1 MNNDIR
7 LYGNGFNPEVLK
19 DVKSLNEK
27 IEKEANSDEAMKLRL
42 QRLYR
47 GMELNTGLNI
57 RPFRGYYPY

>member
-19 DVKSLNEK
+19 DVRSINEK
-27 IEKEANSDEAMKLRL
+27 IEKEKDPEAALKLRL

-47 GMELNTGLNI
+47 GMELNTGLTT
-57 RPFRGYYPY
+57 RPYGGYYPY

>member
-1 MNNDIR
+1 MNNDIK

-27 IEKEANSDEAMKLRL
+27 IEKESNPDEALKLRL

-47 GMELNTGLNI
+47 GMELNAGLNI
-57 RPFRGYYPY
+57 RPYNGYYPY

>member
-19 DVKSLNEK
+19 DLNSLNEK
-27 IEKEANSDEAMKLRL
+27 IEKEKDPEVEMKLRL

-47 GMELNTGLNI
+47 GMELNTGLTS
-57 RPFRGYYPY
+57 RPYGGYYPY